1 MEILQQAMMN
11 LPDNTELDSKL
22 TVPVEAFENMDTS
35 NNDDSN
41 LDTCDP
47 LDRLMC
53 ELVDQ
58 LWTVHQIRTWTIFL
72 SSIVQ

>member
-58 LWTVHQIRTWTIFL
+58 L
-72 SSIVQ
+72 